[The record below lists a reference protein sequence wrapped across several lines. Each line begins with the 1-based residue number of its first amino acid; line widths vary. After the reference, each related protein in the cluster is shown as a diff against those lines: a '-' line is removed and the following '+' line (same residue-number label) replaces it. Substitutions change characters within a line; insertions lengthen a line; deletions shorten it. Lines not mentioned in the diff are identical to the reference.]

1 MEIPLDDPTNDNNCV
16 ITYFEDVLEA
26 FDLKGK
32 LIHDVVMQ
40 YVNEPTFNQLR
51 TIEQL
56 GYIVTTRNC

>member
-1 MEIPLDDPTNDNNCV
+1 MEIPLDDPANDNNCL

-40 YVNEPTFNQLR
+40 YVTEPTFHQLR

-56 GYIVTTRNC
+56 GYIVTARKC